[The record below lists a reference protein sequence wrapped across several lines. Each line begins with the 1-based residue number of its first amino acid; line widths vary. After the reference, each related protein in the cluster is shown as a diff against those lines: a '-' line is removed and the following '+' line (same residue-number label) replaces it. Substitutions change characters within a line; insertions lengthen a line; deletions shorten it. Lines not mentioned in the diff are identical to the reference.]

1 MKGFDFIVIGS
12 GIAGMSF
19 ASLIS
24 DERSVCI
31 LEKEKELSY
40 HSSGRSF
47 AFFIESYGN
56 QTIRNLTQISKT
68 FFKDHSNSFL
78 KKKGVMY
85 IGNDK
90 QKDIINNFYKDY
102 KNQVELLRLN
112 KKETLDKAN
121 FLKDSYIDSSV
132 VDIHASEIDVNELYE
147 YYRKIYKRNNGN
159 FYKDYSIQKAENIN
173 DHWILNGELRCK
185 YIINAAGAW
194 VDEVAS
200 LFGVKKINV
209 TPKKR
214 TVFICQPENFLANSN
229 LPAVCDIEEKF
240 YFKDQMQKI
249 YASPADETPTTP
261 HDCYADEFDIA
272 VGIDRL
278 QHATNF
284 NFRSVEHSWAGLRPF
299 VEDKSPVLG
308 FDNYVKNF
316 FWVAALG
323 GYGIMISP
331 AMALLG
337 KQLVLN
343 EIDEDF
349 LEQYKIN
356 LKDIDA
362 SRIR

>member
-1 MKGFDFIVIGS
+1 MKDFDFIVIGS

-47 AFFIESYGN
+47 SFFIESYGN

-78 KKKGVMY
+78 KKKGIMY

-159 FYKDYSIQKAENIN
+159 VYKDYSIQNVEKIN
-173 DHWILNGELRCK
+173 NHWIINGELKCK
-185 YIINAAGAW
+185 FIINAAGAW
-194 VDEVAS
+194 VDEVAE
-200 LFGVKKINV
+200 LFGVKKINIQ
-209 TPKKR
+209 PKKR
-214 TVFICQPENFLANSN
+214 SIFVFQPDNFKPN
-229 LPAVCDIEEKF
+229 LTLPVICDIEEKF
-240 YFKDQMQKI
+240 YFKDQIKKI
-249 YASPADETPTTP
+249 YASPADETPVTP
-261 HDCYADEFDIA
+261 HDSYADEYDIA

-284 NFRSVEHSWAGLRPF
+284 NFRSVEHSWAGLRSF
-299 VEDKSPVLG
+299 VDDKSPVIG
-308 FDNYVKNF
+308 FDNDVKNF
-316 FWVAALG
+316 FWLAALG
-323 GYGIMISP
+323 GYGIMLSP
-331 AMALLG
+331 AISLIAKNIALN
-337 KQLVLN
+337 Q
-343 EIDEDF
+343 IDNDLF
-349 LEQYKIN
+349 AKYNIN
-356 LKDIDA
+356 LKDIDV